1 MTREACVFT
10 RRITAAEG
18 AQADS
23 ALSLSLEAGTVTR
36 DVQSEA
42 STHGSRTWDQVPE
55 VRTLVCV
62 CSLSLIFVLIQ
73 FGFSLGSE
81 NESGV
86 CVCIKT

>member
-1 MTREACVFT
+1 MTREASVFT
-10 RRITAAEG
+10 PRITAAEG
-18 AQADS
+18 GQPDS
-23 ALSLSLEAGTVTR
+23 ALGLSLEVGTVTR

-42 STHGSRTWDQVPE
+42 SNHGSRTWDQVSE

-62 CSLSLIFVLIQ
+62 CSLSLTFVLIQ
-73 FGFSLGSE
+73 FGFGLGSE